1 MRDFRDDFVVVDDEN
16 EKFVVLTAEVLDLD
30 ITVIAVIIGAS
41 IDCVI
46 TAVSVVVFGDVI
58 FIVSIQSVFVAIN
71 MGVIDIGY
79 IVSSLLVEFVSSI
92 VVDIAI

>member
-30 ITVIAVIIGAS
+30 ITVVAVII
-41 IDCVI
+41 VI
-46 TAVSVVVFGDVI
+46 SFDFVVNAVSVVVFGDVI

>member
-1 MRDFRDDFVVVDDEN
+1 LRDFRDDFVVVDDEN